1 MIRASASSGG
11 DASRVSGGDASRAVS
26 LRGKVRLWP
35 LGVGVLLALAGLTAC
50 VAPAARNV
58 SNDAGLGADTHE
70 AIDDGVRLYESRE
83 YTMAAR
89 RFAMGAQLA
98 EQLGDRPL
106 AWRALAAECTS
117 WLLARQL
124 PEFDDCSARLEEVQR
139 RTHETSGG
147 TNALIALGAVAGGR
161 PQPAVN
167 IPRAVRQVTRPGLE
181 DLR

>member
-1 MIRASASSGG
+1 MTRASASS
-11 DASRVSGGDASRAVS
+11 ASETPGAVS

-50 VAPAARNV
+50 VAPAARHV
-58 SNDAGLGADTHE
+58 SPDPGLGPAAHQ
-70 AIDDGVRLYESRE
+70 AIDDGVRLYESQE

-89 RFAMGAQLA
+89 RFATGAELA

-124 PEFDDCSARLEEVQR
+124 DELDGCSLRLESLQR

-161 PQPAVN
+161 AQPAVN
-167 IPRAVRQVTRPGLE
+167 IPRAVRHVTRPGLE